1 MLKNYSTNKIVNN
14 LSKQDD
20 FFDYK
25 FSNTN
30 RKKICFISDFLG
42 RHHSVFKDRHQV
54 IKDLIAQDFE
64 VYIATYN
71 NLDYKYSRIFDGTK
85 ENIVLCN
92 KYTYSFIDN
101 VNKLREYNFDKVIFC
116 ELGMDGYTHTLANFR
131 LGRVQFNTWGHSD
144 TSGIRMIDYYVSSKL
159 YELPYE
165 ISKEHYSEKLILQ
178 NSLCTCYV
186 NPIINYQ
193 LDTPRSFYGLSK
205 NEFIILCPQS
215 LFKIHPSFD
224 EYIFEIL
231 LNNQKLYI
239 VFVDALNKK
248 FKMYDRWETKL
259 NKLDIKYKNILSRIK
274 FIGFLSIQNS
284 SI

>member
-1 MLKNYSTNKIVNN
+1 M
-14 LSKQDD
+14 D
-20 FFDYK
+20 
-25 FSNTN
+25 
-30 RKKICFISDFLG
+30 
-42 RHHSVFKDRHQV
+42 
-54 IKDLIAQDFE
+54 A
-64 VYIATYN
+64 
-71 NLDYKYSRIFDGTK
+71 
-85 ENIVLCN
+85 
-92 KYTYSFIDN
+92 N
-101 VNKLREYNFDKVIFC
+101 V
-116 ELGMDGYTHTLANFR
+116 HTIANFR
-131 LGRVQFNTWGHSD
+131 LGKVQFNTWGHSD
-144 TSGIRMIDYYVSSKL
+144 TSGMRMIDYYVSSKL

-178 NSLCTCYV
+178 NSLCTCYL

-231 LNNQKLYI
+231 LNNQETYI

-248 FKMYDRWETKL
+248 FKMYDRWESKL

-274 FIGFLSIQNS
+274 FIGFLEHSKFVNLIKLCDFMIDPYPFGGCNTSFEAFSLDIPIVTQPSNMINGRFTYGFYQKMGFNDLKMNMLIKRFNS
-284 SI
+284 KFKNK